1 MMRELWDDARE
12 LLAGRTILDGAIPV
26 LVFGVL
32 AGWSLPVAAA
42 SAIGLSLL
50 ITIWRRFKGDSAG
63 WALGGLLG
71 VVGAAGL
78 ALLMGR
84 AGGFFLPG
92 VVRSAGIAILAVVSL
107 LFGLPMVAWTS
118 KVFRRWPNEWYRH
131 PRVRPAYVETTLVW
145 AAYFGSR
152 ALVQAVLLD
161 DAAWLQ
167 AAVGLL
173 WGWPGTVQLMAGTYF
188 YGIWRPGRL
197 GGPSIG
203 EWTTGEPAAQRGF

>member
-1 MMRELWDDARE
+1 MVQELWADARE
-12 LLAGRTILDGAIPV
+12 LLAGRTILDGAVPV
-26 LVFGVL
+26 LVFGIL
-32 AGWSLPVAAA
+32 AGWSLPIAATT
-42 SAIGLSLL
+42 AIVLALA
-50 ITIWRRFKGDSAG
+50 ITVWRRVTGRSAG

-92 VVRSAGIAILAVVSL
+92 VVRSAAIALVAVVSV

-118 KVFRRWPNEWYRH
+118 RIFRRWPNDWYRH
-131 PRVRPAYVETTLVW
+131 PKVRPAYVETTLVW

-152 ALVQAVLLD
+152 ALVQGVLLD
-161 DAAWLQ
+161 EAAWVQ
-167 AAVGLL
+167 AVVGIL
-173 WGWPGTVQLMAGTYF
+173 WGWPGTVALLTGTYF
-188 YGIWRPGRL
+188 YGIWRLARL

-203 EWTTGEPAAQRGF
+203 EWTTGEPLPQRGF